1 MTEGAV
7 VTLPASLRA
16 AFKEPLGPV
25 FEDADALLAGADTP
39 VVAVGDVVT
48 AHLRRV
54 GHVPRV
60 TLVDGKTERET
71 VSDATAAA
79 LSPEDERVA
88 VSNPAATLTRELLVE
103 LRAAVAAAEPTVLH
117 VDGEEDLATL
127 PALVCAPDGWRVV
140 YGQPGEGMVRVTVD
154 DETRA
159 EARDLLERMDGDP
172 ATALSLLDG

>member
-1 MTEGAV
+1 MSEDAV
-7 VTLPASLRA
+7 VTLPRSLRA
-16 AFKEPLGPV
+16 AFKDPLGPV

-48 AHLRRV
+48 AHLLRA
-54 GHVPRV
+54 GHTPRV
-60 TLVDGKTERET
+60 ALVDGKTERER

-79 LSPEDERVA
+79 LPDEESRVRVA
-88 VSNPAATLTRELLVE
+88 NPAATLTRDLLVR
-103 LRAAVAAAEPTVLH
+103 LREAVASAESTVLH

-154 DETRA
+154 ADARA
-159 EARDLLERMDGDP
+159 EARELVERMDGDP
-172 ATALSLLDG
+172 ETAVALLSE